1 MFSNLFL
8 SVILS
13 TIENYKHVGLLHIK
27 YNQNN
32 IFFYFKKWG
41 HTKDLPHMECSM
53 KVYTMVFP

>member
-27 YNQNN
+27 YKIYQN
-32 IFFYFKKWG
+32 IFFFILRNEDTPRIY
-41 HTKDLPHMECSM
+41 HTWSI
-53 KVYTMVFP
+53 V